1 MSWVKRQFEAT
12 ATRYL
17 KRWTGLTKSA
27 NPNIFYIPRSEGGL
41 QFPSISTLYKK
52 LQVSKHCQLLTSKD
66 ATVRHLAEKNL
77 ETKIKSIRKIFK
89 PSTEV
94 QQTMVEDPSQS
105 RKALLKAVKNKVAY
119 SDASR
124 HKSELLALPVQ
135 GLLFTII
142 TTPAKDP
149 TKIWT
154 DAIRSLPNECYKFVL
169 TAAHDTL
176 PHNSN
181 LHLWKKK
188 PNPWCPL
195 CGHQRQ
201 TLLHVLNNCETAL
214 HHRKYNQRH
223 DEVLK
228 EIASFINVNL
238 EVSQNMIA
246 DLSSQTYSTPSHL
259 PCTDLR
265 PDIIWWDEH
274 SKRTVVVE
282 LTICFDTLFKQAAE
296 RKKRKCVR
304 TTIMMFPSSPLRLAL
319 EE

>member
-1 MSWVKRQFEAT
+1 
-12 ATRYL
+12 
-17 KRWTGLTKSA
+17 
-27 NPNIFYIPRSEGGL
+27 
-41 QFPSISTLYKK
+41 
-52 LQVSKHCQLLTSKD
+52 
-66 ATVRHLAEKNL
+66 
-77 ETKIKSIRKIFK
+77 
-89 PSTEV
+89 
-94 QQTMVEDPSQS
+94 MVEDPSQS
-105 RKALLKAVKNKVAY
+105 KKAFLKAVKNKVAY

-124 HKSELLALPVQ
+124 RKSELLALPVQ
-135 GLLFTII
+135 GLLFTTI
-142 TTPAKDP
+142 TTLGTDP

-169 TAAHDTL
+169 NAAHDTL

-188 PNPWCPL
+188 PNPSCPL

-214 HHRKYNQRH
+214 HHRRYNRRH

-238 EVSQNMIA
+238 KVSQNMIA
-246 DLSSQTYSTPSHL
+246 DLSSQTYLIPSHL

-274 SKRTVVVE
+274 SKRTVLVE

-296 RKKRKCVR
+296 RKRRKYFDLCENNHHDVSLI
-304 TTIMMFPSSPLRLAL
+304 TL
-319 EE
+319 EVGSRGVIHLQGFH

>member
-1 MSWVKRQFEAT
+1 MGICLRLNWLLTLNEFSLSWVKRQFEAT

-41 QFPSISTLYKK
+41 QLPSISTLYKK

-188 PNPWCPL
+188 PNPSCPL

-238 EVSQNMIA
+238 KVAQNMIA
-246 DLSSQTYSTPSHL
+246 DLSSQTYSTPSHF

-296 RKKRKCVR
+296 RK
-304 TTIMMFPSSPLRLAL
+304 
-319 EE
+319 